1 MYPRSRGN
9 VVRNIVSLTNL
20 FAHKMERSLNQ
31 LSTQKNF
38 FSNSPPCRS
47 FLIAFGSSLTE
58 KQQKKKKNQ
67 PQLEPTQM
75 SGRES
80 ALASFLIIASLI
92 KRWDEK
98 GEERERE
105 RESVGGDFNYAD
117 EQYSF

>member
-1 MYPRSRGN
+1 
-9 VVRNIVSLTNL
+9 
-20 FAHKMERSLNQ
+20 MERSLNQ

-58 KQQKKKKNQ
+58 QQQKKKKNQ
-67 PQLEPTQM
+67 LQLEPTQM

>member
-1 MYPRSRGN
+1 M
-9 VVRNIVSLTNL
+9 RNIVSLINL
-20 FAHKMERSLNQ
+20 FAHQIEKSLNQ
-31 LSTQKNF
+31 LSTQKKLF
-38 FSNSPPCRS
+38 FKLPPLCRS

-58 KQQKKKKNQ
+58 QQQQKKKKNQ
-67 PQLEPTQM
+67 LQLEPTQM

-92 KRWDEK
+92 KRWDAK